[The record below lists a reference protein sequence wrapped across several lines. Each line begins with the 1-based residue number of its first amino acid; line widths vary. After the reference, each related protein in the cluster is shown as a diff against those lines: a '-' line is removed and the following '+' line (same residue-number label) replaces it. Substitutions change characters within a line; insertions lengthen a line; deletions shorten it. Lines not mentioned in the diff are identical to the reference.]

1 MSVLAIS
8 REPCRDHPDMLN
20 YSAAGRP
27 HLLRDLL
34 GTSGASHRFK
44 ESFWVSS
51 VDPQPLATFRERLDE
66 LVNSVNHPRERRIAY
81 GNLRHEYSEWGS
93 GDEKSVNVAVIYE
106 TPGGSTVQ
114 INVTYENG
122 MFSYLTPD
130 GGERVSTP
138 DPNVTLQMIAREVR
152 EIPERR
158 LSRLR
163 QQIEAWCEEGLCQ
176 RDMFAEMNKLLQS
189 DFLGGSITQR
199 ELKLGIKHAI
209 DIRRS
214 AEASPQ

>member
-1 MSVLAIS
+1 M
-8 REPCRDHPDMLN
+8 
-20 YSAAGRP
+20 
-27 HLLRDLL
+27 
-34 GTSGASHRFK
+34 
-44 ESFWVSS
+44 SS
-51 VDPQPLATFRERLDE
+51 VDPQPLASFRERLDE

-93 GDEKSVNVAVIYE
+93 GDAKSTNVAVIYE

-122 MFSYLTPD
+122 AFCYLSPD

-138 DPNVTLQMIAREVR
+138 DPNATLQMIAHEIR

-163 QQIEAWCEEGLCQ
+163 QQIESWCEQGLCQ

-209 DIRRS
+209 DIRRG
-214 AEASPQ
+214 AESGPH